1 MGKPYKRLKYD
12 PPENYRANGMIGHGE
27 AVSMITDL
35 LTPDGE
41 RRDLRRRVDNH
52 VRYAI
57 KQRTLEAS
65 PAGHLKFS
73 EIAAWANK
81 RYGKKNSNIRRMRH
95 GEIVDVSGVAAGGEV
110 GRTKAF
116 GSIDDYKQELEVSQ
130 QQNERLRAALAESEA
145 QRERERPDTD
155 IGRKVREGG
164 RKGGNFPRERG
175 HNTEK

>member
-1 MGKPYKRLKYD
+1 MGKPYRRLKYD
-12 PPENYRANGMIGHGE
+12 PPENYGPGDMIGRGE

-65 PAGHLKFS
+65 PAGHLKFG

-81 RYGKKNSNIRRMRH
+81 RYGKKNSNIRRMH
-95 GEIVDVSGVAAGGEV
+95 YGEIVDVSGVAAVGEA
-110 GRTKAF
+110 GRAMGF
-116 GSIDDYKQELEVSQ
+116 GSSEDYKQELEVSRQ
-130 QQNERLRAALAESEA
+130 ENERLRVALAEAEA
-145 QRERERPDTD
+145 QRERERPDAD
-155 IGRKVREGG
+155 VGRKVREGG
-164 RKGGNFPRERG
+164 RKGGSIPKEMRP
-175 HNTEK
+175 

>member
-65 PAGHLKFS
+65 PAGHLKFG
-73 EIAAWANK
+73 EIAASANK
-81 RYGKKNSNIRRMRH
+81 RYGKENPNISRMHH
-95 GEIVDVSGVAAGGEV
+95 GEIVEVSGVAAAGEA
-110 GRTKAF
+110 GRAMGF
-116 GSIDDYKQELEVSQ
+116 GSSEDYNQELEVSRQ
-130 QQNERLRAALAESEA
+130 ENERLRAALAESEA

>member
-81 RYGKKNSNIRRMRH
+81 RYGKKNPNISRMHH
-95 GEIVDVSGVAAGGEV
+95 GEIVEVSGVAAAGEA
-110 GRTKAF
+110 GRAMGF
-116 GSIDDYKQELEVSQ
+116 GSSEDYNQELAVSRQ
-130 QQNERLRAALAESEA
+130 ENERLRVALAEAEA
-145 QRERERPDTD
+145 QREREMPDAD

-164 RKGGNFPRERG
+164 RKGGNTPKEMRP
-175 HNTEK
+175 

>member
-65 PAGHLKFS
+65 PAGLLKFGQ
-73 EIAAWANK
+73 IAAWANE
-81 RYGKKNSNIRRMRH
+81 RYGKENPNISRMHH
-95 GEIVDVSGVAAGGEV
+95 GENLEVGGVAAAGEA
-110 GRTKAF
+110 GRAIGF
-116 GSIDDYKQELEVSQ
+116 GSPEDYKQELEVSRQ
-130 QQNERLRAALAESEA
+130 ENERLRVALAESGA
-145 QRERERPDTD
+145 QRERERPDAD

-164 RKGGNFPRERG
+164 RKGGNTPKEMRP
-175 HNTEK
+175 

>member
-27 AVSMITDL
+27 AVSMVTDL
-35 LTPDGE
+35 LTTVGE
-41 RRDLRRRVDNH
+41 RWDVRRRVDNH

-65 PAGHLKFS
+65 PAGLLKFGQ
-73 EIAAWANK
+73 IAAWADE
-81 RYGKKNSNIRRMRH
+81 RYGKESPNINRMHH
-95 GEIVDVSGVAAGGEV
+95 GEIVEVSGVAAAGEA
-110 GRTKAF
+110 GRAMGF
-116 GSIDDYKQELEVSQ
+116 GSSEDYNQELEVSRQ
-130 QQNERLRAALAESEA
+130 ENERLRAALAESEA

>member
-1 MGKPYKRLKYD
+1 MIEHGK
-12 PPENYRANGMIGHGE
+12 
-27 AVSMITDL
+27 AVSMITDH
-35 LTPDGE
+35 LTLDGE
-41 RRDLRRRVDNH
+41 RWDLRRRVDNH
-52 VRYAI
+52 VRYAV
-57 KQRTLEAS
+57 KKGSLAAS
-65 PAGHLKFS
+65 PTGRFRFG

-81 RYGKKNSNIRRMRH
+81 RYGEKNSNISHMHH
-95 GEIVDVSGVAAGGEV
+95 GAIVDVSGVAAAGEV

-116 GSIDDYKQELEVSQ
+116 GAFDDYKQELEVSQ

>member
-57 KQRTLEAS
+57 KQRTLEVS

-73 EIAAWANK
+73 EIAEWANK

-116 GSIDDYKQELEVSQ
+116 GSIDDYKQELEVSH

-164 RKGGNFPRERG
+164 RKGGNFPKKMRP
-175 HNTEK
+175 

>member
-35 LTPDGE
+35 LVPDGE
-41 RRDLRRRVDNH
+41 RRDMRRQVDNH
-52 VRYAI
+52 VRYAV
-57 KQRTLEAS
+57 KNGTFGKSR
-65 PAGHLKFS
+65 AGIFRFN

-81 RYGKKNSNIRRMRH
+81 RYGKKNSNIRRMHH
-95 GEIVDVSGVAAGGEV
+95 GEIVDASGVAAVGEV

-116 GSIDDYKQELEVSQ
+116 GAFDDYKQELEVSQ

-164 RKGGNFPRERG
+164 RKGGNSPK
-175 HNTEK
+175 EKRP

>member
-12 PPENYRANGMIGHGE
+12 LPENYKANDMIGRGK

-57 KQRTLEAS
+57 KQRALEAS

-73 EIAAWANK
+73 EIAAWANE
-81 RYGKKNSNIRRMRH
+81 RYRKENPNVSRMHH
-95 GEIVDVSGVAAGGEV
+95 GEIVEVSGVAAAGEA
-110 GRTKAF
+110 GRAMGF
-116 GSIDDYKQELEVSQ
+116 GSSKDYNQELEVSRQ
-130 QQNERLRAALAESEA
+130 ENERLRVALAEAEA
-145 QRERERPDTD
+145 QRERERPDAD
-155 IGRKVREGG
+155 VGRKVREGG
-164 RKGGNFPRERG
+164 RKGGSTPKEMRP
-175 HNTEK
+175 

>member
-57 KQRTLEAS
+57 KQRTLEVS

-81 RYGKKNSNIRRMRH
+81 RYGKKNPNIRRMRH

-164 RKGGNFPRERG
+164 RKGGNFPREIG

>member
-12 PPENYRANGMIGHGE
+12 PPENYRPDDMIGHGE

-35 LTPDGE
+35 LTSDEG

-65 PAGHLKFS
+65 PAGLLKFGQ
-73 EIAAWANK
+73 IAAWANE
-81 RYGKKNSNIRRMRH
+81 RYGKENPNISRMH
-95 GEIVDVSGVAAGGEV
+95 YGEIVEVSGVAAAGEA
-110 GRTKAF
+110 GRAMGF
-116 GSIDDYKQELEVSQ
+116 GSSEDYNQELEVSRQ
-130 QQNERLRAALAESEA
+130 ENERLRVALAEAEA
-145 QRERERPDTD
+145 QRERERPDAD

-164 RKGGNFPRERG
+164 RKGGKTPKEMRP
-175 HNTEK
+175 